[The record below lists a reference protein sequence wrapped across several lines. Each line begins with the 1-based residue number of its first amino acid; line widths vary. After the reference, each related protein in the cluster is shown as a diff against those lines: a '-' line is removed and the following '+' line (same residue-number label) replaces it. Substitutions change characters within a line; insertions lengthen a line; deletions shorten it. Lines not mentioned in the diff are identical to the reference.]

1 VQHRPD
7 SASETALTTSR
18 RNSKKSPDGKVTRRL
33 KELERDGNA
42 IRKELRAIANDVRA
56 LRSEPATP
64 ELLGIQ
70 LETHRTELAQLR
82 VELDERRAHG
92 EELARRL
99 DEANAALA
107 EADARLPVH
116 ELDRLRAEAETL
128 RVRDEELAQLLA
140 ESEDAF
146 PQALEPAQPLSPDH
160 NGHLIYEDLVV
171 RIRAEVASSLPED
184 AHVLVVSR
192 GDEEILRLGRRTTS
206 HFPQDEAGQYAGY
219 HPANGEDAIAHLE
232 ALRGRGGQFLLFPS
246 TAFWWLDHYPDLR
259 TYLEE
264 RYRPVLRRD
273 GVCMVFAL
281 HDGLAAAPP
290 ADSNGAGST
299 LAEAVPLLRRRSRQV
314 AELTHERE
322 TLAARLEQTERQLEA
337 GSRERLA
344 RARLESFLAGDQPLE
359 FPHVE
364 NPRASIVIPSLRQAH
379 LLYQTLESLLATFA
393 EEPFELVIV
402 DNASDGETQALLDRL
417 RNVRV
422 QRNERNLGFGGA
434 CTIGATLA
442 RAPYVCFLNNDT
454 MVTPGWLQALVATLE
469 RDPQCGAAGSRLI
482 HTDGRLQEAGGTIW
496 RDGSGWGY
504 GRGLDPTAPEVS
516 YRREVDY
523 CSAASLLVRRELF
536 LELGGFDERYAPAYY
551 EDTDLCLGIWAAGSK
566 VIYEPR
572 STVFHLEFGS
582 SGETR
587 AVELHRLNQQKL
599 AEKWAHLLAERPEP
613 AVENVLRARD
623 RRSGRRVLVADDR
636 VPNSGRGSG
645 FPRARALLEAL
656 VQLGFV
662 VTFLPTTDP
671 TAYEPETREL
681 QQLGIEVLH
690 GARDIHAALAERPEL
705 YDVAIVSRPHN
716 AHLLGVVRK
725 FNPRA
730 KLVYD
735 AEAVFAIRELLQA
748 SVEGVI
754 VPEAEARDRVE
765 GELGLMDEAD
775 VVLTVSEPER
785 RLVRD
790 RRPALA
796 VDVWG
801 DCVRPRAAIP
811 DFRARRDLLFVGA
824 LGTPPNADAVAY
836 FLQEVFPGIRQ
847 RVDCGLY
854 VVGANPQPDLF
865 SRRASFG
872 EGVIFTGFIDD
883 LAPVYDRARVFV
895 APHRFAAGVPHK
907 VIEAMA
913 QGVPCVVSQLLA
925 DQLEV
930 TDGEE
935 VLVGADAEQLVDR
948 VACLYRDRR
957 LWRRI
962 QQRGLRYVERYDP
975 DTMRQEL
982 ARILETAVATR
993 PEV

>member
-1 VQHRPD
+1 VKHRQD
-7 SASETALTTSR
+7 ASSETASTSL
-18 RNSKKSPDGKVTRRL
+18 DGKVARRV
-33 KELERDGNA
+33 KELERDSRA
-42 IRKELRAIANDVRA
+42 IRKELRALGKDVRS
-56 LRSEPATP
+56 LRSTPAPP
-64 ELLGIQ
+64 EARGLQ
-70 LETHRTELAQLR
+70 LDETHLTELAQLR
-82 VELDERRAHG
+82 AELDERRANG

-99 DEANAALA
+99 DEAHAALA
-107 EADARLPVH
+107 EADSTRAR
-116 ELDRLRAEAETL
+116 ED
-128 RVRDEELAQLLA
+128 ELAQLLA
-140 ESEDAF
+140 EAEDAF
-146 PQALEPAQPLSPDH
+146 PQPVELAQPPSRDG
-160 NGHLIYEDLVV
+160 NGSAAQLLYEDLVV
-171 RIRAEVASSLPED
+171 RIRAEVASSLPDD

-219 HPANGEDAIAHLE
+219 HPATGEDAIAHLE
-232 ALRGRGGQFLLFPS
+232 ALRGRGSQFLLFPS

-259 TYLEE
+259 AHLEAH
-264 RYRPVLRRD
+264 YRPVLRRD
-273 GVCMVFAL
+273 GVCMVYAL
-281 HDGLAAAPP
+281 HDGLAAAR
-290 ADSNGAGST
+290 AVDGEGAGST
-299 LAEAVPLLRRRSRQV
+299 LAEAVPLLRRRSRQL
-314 AELTHERE
+314 AELTGERE
-322 TLAARLEQTERQLEA
+322 TLAARLEQAERQLEA

-344 RARLESFLAGDQPLE
+344 RARLESFLAAGRSLE
-359 FPHVE
+359 FPQVAS
-364 NPRASIVIPSLRQAH
+364 PRATIVIPSLRQAH

-402 DNASDGETQALLDRL
+402 DNASDGETQTFLERL
-417 RNVRV
+417 RNVHV
-422 QRNERNLGFGGA
+422 QRNERNLGFGAA
-434 CTIGATLA
+434 CTIGARLA

-469 RDPQCGAAGSRLI
+469 REPDCGAVGSRLI

-566 VIYEPR
+566 VVYEPR

-582 SGETR
+582 SGEAR
-587 AVELHRLNQQKL
+587 AVELHRRNQQRF
-599 AEKWAHLLAERPEP
+599 AAKWGHLLSGRPAP
-613 AVENVLRARD
+613 AFENLTRARD

-662 VTFLPTTDP
+662 VTFMPTTDP
-671 TAYEPETREL
+671 TPYEPETSEL
-681 QQLGIEVLH
+681 QQLGVEVLH
-690 GARDIHAALAERPEL
+690 GARDIHATLAERPEL

-716 AHLLGVVRK
+716 AHLLDVVRS

-730 KLVYD
+730 ALVYD
-735 AEAVFAIRELLQA
+735 AEAVVAVRDLLQA
-748 SVEGVI
+748 AVEGVV
-754 VPEAEARDRVE
+754 VPDAEARDRVE
-765 GELGLMDEAD
+765 GELGLMDGAD

-785 RLVRD
+785 RLVRE

-796 VDVWG
+796 VEVWG
-801 DCVRPRAAIP
+801 DCVRPRAAKP

-836 FLQEVFPGIRQ
+836 FLQEVFPGIRR
-847 RVDCGLY
+847 RVDCALY
-854 VVGANPQPDLF
+854 VVGANPESGLF
-865 SRRASFG
+865 GQRASFS
-872 EGVIFTGFIDD
+872 EGVIFTGFVDD
-883 LAPVYDRARVFV
+883 LTAVYDRARVFV
-895 APHRFAAGVPHK
+895 APHRFAAGAPHK

-913 QGVPCVVSQLLA
+913 HGVPCVLSQLLA

-935 VLVGADAEQLVDR
+935 ALVAADAEQLVEQ
-948 VACLYRDRR
+948 VARLYRDRR

-962 QQRGLRYVERYDP
+962 QQRGLRFVERYDP
-975 DTMRQEL
+975 DAMREL
-982 ARILETAVATR
+982 LSSVLDTAVAAR
-993 PEV
+993 AEV